1 MNFIV
6 GLFSIAAGFIVL
18 VNFNIAE
25 WVLILLLGIGLFT
38 NGIMLFLRG
47 MIDIQLSKGLRGVYI
62 ISGIITIPLGL
73 IVFVVP
79 RTIALGSLVIMLAAG
94 SLAYGFYGILIGISY
109 RLLPTWER
117 ILLVILGISLLPLA
131 GVAIFYPG
139 AGLVIL
145 FYLLAAMFLI
155 KGFDRI
161 IMGIS
166 GFKYFETIPETTIE
180 NETLIIKD
188 DITETEEEQSQ
199 TSS

>member
-38 NGIMLFLRG
+38 NGSMLFLRG
-47 MIDIQLSKGLRGVYI
+47 MIDDQLSKGLRGVYI
-62 ISGIITIPLGL
+62 IGGIITIPLGL
-73 IVFVVP
+73 IAFVVP
-79 RTIALGSLVIMLAAG
+79 RTIALETLVIMLAAG
-94 SLAYGFYGILIGISY
+94 SLAYGFYGIIIGISY

-117 ILLVILGISLLPLA
+117 VLLVILGVSLLPLA

-139 AGLVIL
+139 AGLVVL

-161 IMGIS
+161 VMGIS
-166 GFKYFETIPETTIE
+166 GFKYFETVPETIIE
-180 NETLIIKD
+180 DETLIIKD
-188 DITETEEEQSQ
+188 DISETEESQSQ